1 MIDKELQAFYNEYCK
16 IPIIADGREKLKW
29 DYFKKHLNNYT
40 LYKYISFT
48 EDCTLNNIKLETLR
62 RNNLWFAAHHT
73 LHENDPSEFKVTA
86 NMVRIHKQTGLSFAE
101 ISHLLNIFRELND
114 VCCLSDR
121 LHEYM
126 WENYANNHSGICCV
140 FSITDV
146 DILYPVI
153 YCNKKNIDFTSLLVQ
168 SLRNRNS
175 DCEATRRLS
184 FIPNVLKD
192 EQKYGEEHEVRLLS
206 GEIYDKEESILGG
219 RVEAGKKKD
228 LGYKGTSYSYSNCGL
243 SLEKII
249 IGKNTPM
256 DIVEK
261 LKELS
266 VIIELE

>member
-1 MIDKELQAFYNEYCK
+1 
-16 IPIIADGREKLKW
+16 
-29 DYFKKHLNNYT
+29 
-40 LYKYISFT
+40 
-48 EDCTLNNIKLETLR
+48 
-62 RNNLWFAAHHT
+62 
-73 LHENDPSEFKVTA
+73 
-86 NMVRIHKQTGLSFAE
+86 MV
-101 ISHLLNIFRELND
+101 
-114 VCCLSDR
+114 
-121 LHEYM
+121 
-126 WENYANNHSGICCV
+126 IC
-140 FSITDV
+140 ITDV

-175 DCEATRRLS
+175 DCEATRRLA

-261 LKELS
+261 LKELP